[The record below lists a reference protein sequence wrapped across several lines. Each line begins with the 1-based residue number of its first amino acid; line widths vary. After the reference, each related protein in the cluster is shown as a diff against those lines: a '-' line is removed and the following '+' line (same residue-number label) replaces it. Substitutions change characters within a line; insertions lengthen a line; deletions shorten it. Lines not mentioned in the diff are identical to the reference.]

1 MEWEL
6 VKPWVNRVGILLE
19 FLSFWLA
26 APEILGEERLR
37 KLERRVERGIMKLPM
52 MLLMA
57 VALVL
62 AVVIMKTTTQYL
74 PDYWEFWKALAGN
87 RTLRV
92 VILIVGIEVTALGLA
107 TAFDWMLSV
116 AKEPKPRFLRI
127 VMLTLLTLFVA
138 AMWLWTGW
146 ESAVGMVAGLAGAG
160 LMFAV
165 ATGVTILEW
174 ELRKR
179 VALPFVLKLADD
191 QRIRQRSLAVGA
203 VLFVVGFLLQLIATF

>member
-1 MEWEL
+1 
-6 VKPWVNRVGILLE
+6 
-19 FLSFWLA
+19 
-26 APEILGEERLR
+26 
-37 KLERRVERGIMKLPM
+37 MKLPM

-92 VILIVGIEVTALGLA
+92 VILIAGIEVTALGLA

-116 AKEPKPRFLRI
+116 EKEPKPRFLRI

-160 LMFAV
+160 LTFAV

-179 VALPFVLKLADD
+179 VVLPFVLKLADD
-191 QRIRQRSLAVGA
+191 KRIRQRSLAVGA
-203 VLFVVGFLLQLIATF
+203 VLFVVGFLLQIIATF